1 MGVQLIAFLFPRQQS
16 SAAVCICFIILKQEV
31 SHWKRRNW
39 YCCAAILQ
47 MNGAL
52 PRSFKTPSTFFSE
65 KSCKMLQKPCVPVY
79 NNDDEWPLIS
89 GGIVCT

>member
-1 MGVQLIAFLFPRQQS
+1 MGVQLIAFLLPSQQS

-52 PRSFKTPSTFFSE
+52 PRSFKTPLILSSE
-65 KSCKMLQKPCVPVY
+65 KSCKMLQNTCMPVY
-79 NNDDEWPLIS
+79 NIGDEWPLIS
-89 GGIVCT
+89 GETLCT

>member
-1 MGVQLIAFLFPRQQS
+1 MGVQLIVFLLPSQQS

-52 PRSFKTPSTFFSE
+52 PRSFKTPLILFSE
-65 KSCKMLQKPCVPVY
+65 KSSKMLQNTRILLY
-79 NNDDEWPLIS
+79 NTDDEWPLIS
-89 GGIVCT
+89 GGITCT